1 MEYNKLIERMQQ
13 TPVEVPDTDA
23 ILGGMRRTLHR
34 RRQQRTLLASA
45 VCLLLATLPLTMSMG
60 DSQST
65 PTLAEAVSATLPSS
79 PNDLPAPLAGYKNS
93 IRNHQKAKVI

>member
-1 MEYNKLIERMQQ
+1 
-13 TPVEVPDTDA
+13 
-23 ILGGMRRTLHR
+23 
-34 RRQQRTLLASA
+34 
-45 VCLLLATLPLTMSMG
+45 MSMG

-93 IRNHQKAKVI
+93 IRNHQKTKVI